1 MIIKST
7 TQRVVG
13 WCAPTCSAFY
23 VDVSTDTSVMNCV
36 KHHVIATS
44 PHIEEI
50 APKIPAIPN
59 INEIPLLGSS
69 RLRSAI
75 KRQIKELTPSRIA
88 TTNMLP
94 PVSTQTN
101 KNVLP
106 EKNNET
112 TPTARP
118 TGDRRNNHAKNPK
131 SEKKSYTLSQ
141 KLPSEGQKSSYGL
154 SMLILAERHRPPTR
168 YWGRAL
174 TKGLRVKVS
183 IKLN

>member
-1 MIIKST
+1 
-7 TQRVVG
+7 
-13 WCAPTCSAFY
+13 
-23 VDVSTDTSVMNCV
+23 MNCV

-69 RLRSAI
+69 RLRSAT

-94 PVSTQTN
+94 PISTQTN

-112 TPTARP
+112 TPTVRP
-118 TGDRRNNHAKNPK
+118 RGDRRNNHAKNPK
-131 SEKKSYTLSQ
+131 SEKNSYTLSQ

-154 SMLILAERHRPPTR
+154 SMLILAERLSTHTPDWLRNFDC
-168 YWGRAL
+168 GLMVNFHKNVIKNSERA
-174 TKGLRVKVS
+174 GVM
-183 IKLN
+183 

>member
-1 MIIKST
+1 VIIKINYSA
-7 TQRVVG
+7 G
-13 WCAPTCSAFY
+13 SGLGAPTCSAFY
-23 VDVSTDTSVMNCV
+23 VDVSADTSVMNCV

-69 RLRSAI
+69 RLRSAT

-94 PVSTQTN
+94 PISTQTN

-112 TPTARP
+112 TPTVRP
-118 TGDRRNNHAKNPK
+118 RGDRRNNHAKNPK
-131 SEKKSYTLSQ
+131 SEKNSYTLSQ

-154 SMLILAERHRPPTR
+154 SMLILAERKGHPPATGGDLQR
-168 YWGRAL
+168 RGY
-174 TKGLRVKVS
+174 GLKRS
-183 IKLN
+183 